1 MSDALEVLDQVGK
14 WKEAGKGVAVATVIV
29 TWGSSPRPVGSQ
41 LGVDDAGNMVGS
53 VSGGC
58 IEGAVIKEAMDTIND
73 GKPRL
78 LDFGVSKMMPVVGGE
93 KEDEVALGRFPVLPT
108 YELVLK
114 CSHLFNLLDT
124 RGALSVTERAGVIG
138 RVRQLA
144 CGVAAAYMQ
153 QPRPEIPQQRA

>member
-1 MSDALEVLDQVGK
+1 MLEK
-14 WKEAGKGVAVATVIV
+14 FAE
-29 TWGSSPRPVGSQ
+29 S
-41 LGVDDAGNMVGS
+41 
-53 VSGGC
+53 
-58 IEGAVIKEAMDTIND
+58 
-73 GKPRL
+73 
-78 LDFGVSKMMPVVGGE
+78 
-93 KEDEVALGRFPVLPT
+93 KEDEIALGRFPVLPT

-153 QPRPEIPQQRA
+153 QPRPEIPQQRG